1 MCVAMPSERT
11 EDYLEALAQVIDE
24 KGFAKVKDIAEEL
37 SVSPSSV
44 TEMFQKLREQGY
56 INYEKYRG
64 VTLTDKGLNIAMRTR
79 KRHDTLRE
87 FLCILGVPESVA
99 NEDACRIEH
108 VVNIETMKRLTKFVN
123 FVRDFEESPRW
134 LNHFKHYYATGKHFS
149 CKKFGKNDSNET
161 DTP

>member
-1 MCVAMPSERT
+1 MPSERT
-11 EDYLEALAQVIDE
+11 EDYLESLAQIIDE
-24 KGFAKVKDIAEEL
+24 KGFAKVKDVAEQL

-44 TEMFQKLREQGY
+44 TEMFQKLREHGY

-64 VTLTDKGLNIAMRTR
+64 VTLTEKGLNIAMRTR

-87 FLCILGVPESVA
+87 FLCILGVPESIA

-108 VVNIETMKRLTKFVN
+108 VVNVETMKRLTKFVN

-149 CKKFGKNDSNET
+149 CKKFGKNYSNET
-161 DTP
+161 NKS

>member
-149 CKKFGKNDSNET
+149 CKKFGKNDSNVT
-161 DTP
+161 DKP

>member
-1 MCVAMPSERT
+1 MPSERT
-11 EDYLEALAQVIDE
+11 EDYLEALAQIIDE

-37 SVSPSSV
+37 AVSPSSV
-44 TEMFQKLREQGY
+44 TEMFQKLREHGY

-64 VTLTDKGLNIAMRTR
+64 VTLTENGLNIAMRTR

-87 FLCILGVPESVA
+87 FLCILGVPESIA

-108 VVNIETMKRLTKFVN
+108 VVNGETMKRLTKFVN

-134 LNHFKHYYATGKHFS
+134 LNHFKHYYTTGKHFS
-149 CKKFGKNDSNET
+149 CKKFEMNDSNVT
-161 DTP
+161 DKP

>member
-1 MCVAMPSERT
+1 MASERT
-11 EDYLEALAQVIDE
+11 EDYLEALAQIIDE

-44 TEMFQKLREQGY
+44 TEMFQKLKEHGY

-64 VTLTDKGLNIAMRTR
+64 ATLTENGLNIAVRTR

-87 FLCILGVPESVA
+87 FLCILGVSESVA

-134 LNHFKHYYATGKHFS
+134 LNHFKHYYDTGKHFS
-149 CKKFGKNDSNET
+149 CKKFGKKNSNET
-161 DTP
+161 DKP